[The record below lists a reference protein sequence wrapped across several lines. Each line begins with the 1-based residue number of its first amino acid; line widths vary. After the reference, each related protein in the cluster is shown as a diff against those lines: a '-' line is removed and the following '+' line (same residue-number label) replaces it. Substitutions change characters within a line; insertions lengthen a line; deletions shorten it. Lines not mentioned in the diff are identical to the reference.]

1 MAQVALWICAI
12 STKRCCSF
20 SFKAF
25 RSTASGAHGMCRH
38 FWKEQHISVL
48 PGSCTFASSTMN
60 AKSYIYIYTYS
71 AKKFNNLLSSISRL
85 LYYILHA
92 TAAIN
97 CFLCNTFFSY
107 DHISYLYIFN
117 PCPRSIPSGPSSI
130 PCASA
135 GVHQQWHQRLLA
147 LGLSLRSI
155 CSQVHLYQRV
165 PSLPNTSRT
174 HQEAMHWSAANT
186 FQYVSVQVD
195 CAFSTAEIAWDL
207 SSHIHGVRAL
217 GHLHLGVI
225 LVTVLLKWSHWVIHV
240 VTVPHCWSGWKS
252 ILNIWAFCRQD
263 SP

>member
-1 MAQVALWICAI
+1 
-12 STKRCCSF
+12 
-20 SFKAF
+20 
-25 RSTASGAHGMCRH
+25 
-38 FWKEQHISVL
+38 
-48 PGSCTFASSTMN
+48 MN
-60 AKSYIYIYTYS
+60 AKLHTYS

-97 CFLCNTFFSY
+97 YFLCNTFFFIWS
-107 DHISYLYIFN
+107 HFLPIYIFN

-174 HQEAMHWSAANT
+174 HQEAMHWRAADT

-195 CAFSTAEIAWDL
+195 CAFSTAAIAWDL

-225 LVTVLLKWSHWVIHV
+225 LVTVLLKWSHWVSNAKRKLEIPLLVRLEIYPQHLSLLQARL
-240 VTVPHCWSGWKS
+240 TVGFLLLLFFPPFLHLADFQPPSRARVASLCWNIVRYQS
-252 ILNIWAFCRQD
+252 IR
-263 SP
+263 